1 MPNKTRSTI
10 YDLVAAL
17 AKIAILADLGQM
29 PPAAP
34 AFVAGRAPDGDMLAV
49 IRRLLYPRCRR
60 DEQPREIDT
69 AQHVAGNG
77 RPRDAHLGLQA
88 GAERLFAAERPA
100 GKSGALEKIEQGG
113 PFLANR
119 SVPPNHA
126 TPP

>member
-34 AFVAGRAPDGDMLAV
+34 AFVAGRAPDGDMPAA

-60 DEQPREIDT
+60 DEQLREIDH
-69 AQHVAGNG
+69 AQHVAGHARG
-77 RPRDAHLGLQA
+77 RAPVCN
-88 GAERLFAAERPA
+88 P
-100 GKSGALEKIEQGG
+100 
-113 PFLANR
+113 
-119 SVPPNHA
+119 VTHA
-126 TPP
+126 PLIYPLHP

>member
-17 AKIAILADLGQM
+17 AKIAILPDLGQM

-60 DEQPREIDT
+60 DEQLSENDT
-69 AQHVAGNG
+69 APHVAGNG
-77 RPRDAHLGLQA
+77 RPRDADLDRTSVG
-88 GAERLFAAERPA
+88 E
-100 GKSGALEKIEQGG
+100 GKSGSIQVDLGG
-113 PFLANR
+113 SRNVKKKKKQTKQ
-119 SVPPNHA
+119 SIDN
-126 TPP
+126 